1 MSKYFLINVFYLIW
15 YLYYVLFCL
24 HVGFDKFHKNYLLR
38 GGGWVQ
44 QEMAQHSNSKALD
57 NLMHLQHLN
66 DKSFHAIKT
75 VLLVMNIC
83 NHG

>member
-1 MSKYFLINVFYLIW
+1 MCFTSFGIFIMYYFVFMLALINFIE
-15 YLYYVLFCL
+15 
-24 HVGFDKFHKNYLLR
+24 NYLLK
-38 GGGWVQ
+38 GGEGWVQ

>member
-1 MSKYFLINVFYLIW
+1 MYYFVFMLALINFIE
-15 YLYYVLFCL
+15 
-24 HVGFDKFHKNYLLR
+24 NYLLK
-38 GGGWVQ
+38 GGVQ